1 MLVSYDLHLHSCL
14 SPCGENE
21 MTPNNIVG
29 MAGILEVPVIAVSDH
44 NSARN
49 LPAVCRL
56 GMEQG
61 ILVVPAI
68 EINTAEEVHVLSL
81 FPDVASAL
89 DMGEELYAALP
100 AVNNQPDIFGDQL
113 VMDENDCVVDQV
125 EKLLINAVSFSI
137 EAVFEKVRQRGG
149 VPIPAHVDKS
159 AYSVLSSL
167 GFLPPE
173 LNAYTIEVSPSGV
186 QKGFVLPGE
195 GKHLVISDSDAHS
208 LETWSMHEP
217 KKLEIE
223 RISVPAILE
232 RLRGEEQV

>member
-1 MLVSYDLHLHSCL
+1 M
-14 SPCGENE
+14 
-21 MTPNNIVG
+21 
-29 MAGILEVPVIAVSDH
+29 EVPVIAVSDH

-81 FPDVASAL
+81 FPSLEAAL

-100 AVNNQPDIFGDQL
+100 AVKNQPDIFGDQL

-137 EAVFEKVRQRGG
+137 ETAFEKVRQRGG
-149 VPIPAHVDKS
+149 MPIPAHVDKS

-173 LNAYTIEVSPSGV
+173 LNAYTIEVSPNGV
-186 QKGFVLPGE
+186 QKGFVLPGAE
-195 GKHLVISDSDAHS
+195 KHFVISDSDAHC
-208 LETWSMHEP
+208 LEVWASHQP
-217 KKLEIE
+217 GALELD
-223 RISVPAILE
+223 RVSVPAILE
-232 RLRGEEQV
+232 ALRPDTKERENL

>member
-113 VMDENDCVVDQV
+113 VMDENDRVVDQV

-195 GKHLVISDSDAHS
+195 GKHLAISDSDAHS

-217 KKLEIE
+217 EKLEIE

-232 RLRGEEQV
+232 RLRGEEQA